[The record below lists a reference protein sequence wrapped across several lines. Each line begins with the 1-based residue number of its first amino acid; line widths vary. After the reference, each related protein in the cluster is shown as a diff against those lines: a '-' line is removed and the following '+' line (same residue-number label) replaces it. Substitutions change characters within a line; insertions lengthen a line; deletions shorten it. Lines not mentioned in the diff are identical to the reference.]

1 MKKLIMTA
9 FVFLI
14 PGIVSAARTSD
25 EKTEQIKKEREIAV
39 LKNMLEDLQDSLQYE
54 TTKRYTLKQQYV
66 EQREIDKAEFDR
78 FREQQEKVYN
88 QYSQVKEEIFS
99 REQLLTDE
107 RKETAQKADEWTIV
121 KSTLADLL
129 QKEAAVVPQGFPSRI
144 ESYLAELE
152 AVRHDYGSDK
162 NPAAAIGKFT
172 KYKAG
177 HISEGSIARIE
188 HVTLIPQENG
198 PVQMDLARF
207 GNVFAYGVDS
217 AGNAYLVHQAGQI
230 GADRYAIDRI
240 NAAPLSLYVDKVMP
254 EWVRAG
260 KPSGT
265 VMVDVMQNDQTRLL
279 LSGKKTTWWQDTYE
293 SFKQGGWVMIPLL
306 LLPFWVVY
314 LVLYKFFQIYFR
326 KQRIKNLFQRT
337 MKAADKGNF
346 EELSAYLSKQK
357 GTIVRIVK
365 TCVDYRGRRSR
376 QECERVIREIILHE
390 IPIINRGINTVAVI
404 AGAAPLLGLLGT
416 ISGMIA
422 LFAAVT
428 HYGTGDPK
436 FLAGGISEALITA
449 KTGLAIAI
457 PSLFLHNWLRGSKE
471 ALLARIEEYVSLILT
486 RFWPDD

>member
-1 MKKLIMTA
+1 MKKLIIAALVFCMSSIA
-9 FVFLI
+9 F
-14 PGIVSAARTSD
+14 AARTSD
-25 EKTEQIKKEREIAV
+25 EKTEQVKKEREIAV

-54 TTKRYTLKQQYV
+54 TTKRYTLKQQFV
-66 EQREIDKAEFDR
+66 EQREADKAEFDR
-78 FREQQEKVYN
+78 LREQQEKVYN

-99 REQLLTDE
+99 REQQLTDE
-107 RKETAQKADEWTIV
+107 RKETAQKTDEWTIV
-121 KSTLADLL
+121 KSTLGDLL
-129 QKEAAVVPQGFPSRI
+129 QKEAAIVPQGFPSHI
-144 ESYLAELE
+144 ESRLSELE
-152 AVRHDYGSDK
+152 VVRHDYGSDK
-162 NPAAAIGKFT
+162 SPASAISKFT
-172 KYKAG
+172 QYKIS
-177 HISEGSIARIE
+177 HISEGSAARVE
-188 HVTLIPQENG
+188 HVTLIPQETG
-198 PVQMDLARF
+198 PVHMDLARF
-207 GNVFAYGVDS
+207 GNVFAYGADS
-217 AGNAYLVHQAGQI
+217 AGNVYLVHQTGQI
-230 GADRYAIDRI
+230 GADRFAVDRI
-240 NAAPLSLYVDKVMP
+240 SSLPLLSYINNVMP
-254 EWVRAG
+254 GWVRAG

-314 LVLYKFFQIYFR
+314 LVVYKYLQIYLR
-326 KQRIKNLFQRT
+326 KRRIKLLFHRT
-337 MKAADKGNF
+337 MKAADKDNF
-346 EELSAYLSKQK
+346 DELTEYLNKRN
-357 GTIVRIVK
+357 GAIVRIVK

-376 QECERVIREIILHE
+376 QECERAIREIISRE
-390 IPIINRGINTVAVI
+390 IPVINRGINTVAVI

-471 ALLARIEEYVSLILT
+471 TLLACIEENVSLILS